1 MVLQHLQ
8 DWILHPEYLNE
19 DSLEELRSCI
29 VQYPYFQTA
38 RLIYLRNLFSL
49 CRVEFDIELAKNAPY
64 IADLSILFYY
74 VRGDLFAI
82 KGYETAEQCGI
93 ISSDRTLDLIDRFL
107 SNQSEQSNG
116 KNKLSMVSQEVDYT
130 DMLESMEVEG
140 SDRAL
145 LKGHDLID
153 KFLEGESELSPIIA
167 SGNLGKNQDCH
178 SEESHWVGDEKSE
191 EITTQVEGIDDEIDE
206 TYFTETLAKIY
217 VRQHRYEK
225 ALEIIKKLNLKYP
238 KKNTYFADQ
247 IRFLEKLIINA
258 KSK

>member
-1 MVLQHLQ
+1 MQHLQ

-167 SGNLGKNQDCH
+167 SGNFGKNINVLLTMQRIFPLMMHAILFSALWTVLQGNH
-178 SEESHWVGDEKSE
+178 S
-191 EITTQVEGIDDEIDE
+191 
-206 TYFTETLAKIY
+206 F
-217 VRQHRYEK
+217 
-225 ALEIIKKLNLKYP
+225 LKCLLR
-238 KKNTYFADQ
+238 TILF
-247 IRFLEKLIINA
+247 
-258 KSK
+258 